1 MVVNTNGGDI
11 MIASKS
17 ILLGVERNFV
27 SSRSRIV
34 CTIMQCFI
42 VLLCIGAL
50 FVHSR
55 LLTDPY
61 IVPKWL
67 FALLVVFCMGVYCSI
82 RILLNKSV
90 MINMSQVG
98 MSITIICCL
107 QAMYGLLQYVGLV
120 FSDSVYTITGT
131 FDNPAGFA
139 GSLCAGLPFV
149 GFWLLNE
156 NNKYVRY
163 LGWVIAVIIIMAVGL
178 SHSRAGMISVA
189 ALCIVLLWQ
198 KFRLKRV
205 LKYVVLSSL
214 ILLMIGSYW
223 IKKDSA
229 DGRILI
235 WQCSLEMVKD
245 APWIGHGIGSFEAH
259 YMDYQSD
266 YFKQHEQSRFS
277 MLADNVKQ
285 PFNEYLGVL
294 LNFGVIGLL
303 VLAAMIG
310 IIIYCYEKH
319 PTTEKKIALYSLI
332 AIGTFSLFSY
342 PFTYPFVW
350 IVTFLSVFMITGEY
364 IKRLFSRGWIKN
376 TVCVLVL
383 GCSLFGFYKLIDRI
397 GAELEW
403 GKASVSYYE
412 SMPVYEKLEKKFK
425 SNPYF
430 LYNYAAVLQEKKQY
444 DRSLQVALEC
454 RQYWADYDLELVIGE
469 NYQQL
474 SKPELAEEYYKSAS
488 LMCPSRFLPL
498 YKLFH
503 LYKENGRREEAI
515 AMAETVISKPMKIKT
530 ASIRMIKR
538 EMEREKLKLNETTE

>member
-1 MVVNTNGGDI
+1 MVKVG
-11 MIASKS
+11 IAQ
-17 ILLGVERNFV
+17 IG
-27 SSRSRIV
+27 
-34 CTIMQCFI
+34 FI
-42 VLLCIGAL
+42 LLCIGSV
-50 FVHSR
+50 FMCSTQM
-55 LLTDPY
+55 TDPY
-61 IVPKWL
+61 IVSKWL
-67 FALLVVFCMGVYCSI
+67 CAILFFLVITMYCSI
-82 RILLNKSV
+82 IILLGKSV
-90 MINMSQVG
+90 EYDTRLAG
-98 MSITIICCL
+98 MCIAIVASL
-107 QAMYGLLQYVGLV
+107 QAIYGLSQYFNINSLNSFYWIMGSFENPTGL
-120 FSDSVYTITGT
+120 SACLSV
-131 FDNPAGFA
+131 
-139 GSLCAGLPFV
+139 SLPYIIVIQLI
-149 GFWLLNE
+149 NE
-156 NNKYVRY
+156 NKKIRY
-163 LGWVIAVIIIMAVGL
+163 LVYFLGTVIVIAIVL
-178 SHSRAGMISVA
+178 SHSRAGIISIVTIIA
-189 ALCIVLLWQ
+189 IYQFKKIKQKGAWKYLLLC
-198 KFRLKRV
+198 
-205 LKYVVLSSL
+205 SSL

-223 IKKDSA
+223 MKKDSA

-259 YMDYQSD
+259 YMDYQAD
-266 YFKQHEQSRFS
+266 YFKLHEQSRFS

-474 SKPELAEEYYKSAS
+474 SKPELAEEYYRSAS

-503 LYKENGRREEAI
+503 LYKENGRREEAL

>member
-1 MVVNTNGGDI
+1 M
-11 MIASKS
+11 
-17 ILLGVERNFV
+17 
-27 SSRSRIV
+27 
-34 CTIMQCFI
+34 FI
-42 VLLCIGAL
+42 VLI
-50 FVHSR
+50 
-55 LLTDPY
+55 
-61 IVPKWL
+61 
-67 FALLVVFCMGVYCSI
+67 MGGYYSI
-82 RILLNKSV
+82 RIFRCMYV
-90 MINMSQVG
+90 EINAWKIG
-98 MSITIICCL
+98 ITIVSCCSL
-107 QAMYGLLQYVGLV
+107 QAVYGLLQYFDLV
-120 FSDSVYTITGT
+120 SFHSIHTITGC

-149 GFWLLNE
+149 GFWLLSE

-163 LGWVIAVIIIMAVGL
+163 LGWVIAFIIIMAVGL

-189 ALCIVLLWQ
+189 ALCIVFMWQ
-198 KFRLKRV
+198 KFRLNRV

-223 IKKDSA
+223 MKKDSA

-259 YMDYQSD
+259 YMDYQAD

-285 PFNEYLGVL
+285 PFNEYIGVL

-303 VLAAMIG
+303 LLAAMIG

-319 PTTEKKIALYSLI
+319 PTTEKKIAFYSLI
-332 AIGTFSLFSY
+332 GIGTFSLFSY

-350 IVTFLSVFMITGEY
+350 IVTFLSIFMITGEY
-364 IKRLFSRGWIKN
+364 IKPLFCRVWIKN
-376 TVCVLVL
+376 TVCVFVL

-412 SMPVYEKLEKKFK
+412 SMPVYEKLEKKFE

-474 SKPELAEEYYKSAS
+474 SKPQLAEEYYKSAS

-503 LYKENGRREEAI
+503 LYKENGRIEKAL